1 MCRMLGT
8 SRLLYSIFFCKQKT
22 AYEMRISDWSS
33 DVCSSDLSWLALNP
47 ILPSRPEQSM
57 ANPPASARGDVS
69 FSEYMKSTSPRRPT
83 RHLGSLAMSQT
94 SKGCDLRRSRHD

>member
-1 MCRMLGT
+1 MPA
-8 SRLLYSIFFCKQKT
+8 S
-22 AYEMRISDWSS
+22 
-33 DVCSSDLSWLALNP
+33 SWLALNP

-94 SKGCDLRRSRHD
+94 SKGCDLRRSRHDRSEEHTSELQSLMRISSAVFCLKKKKTKQINKT